1 VKYFL
6 ERRQSPWYGRQR
18 QELAECHGLKEPP
31 PNKKQRKA
39 IMTITDDRSESFN
52 CKRFFDSISRGRRR
66 STIILNGAF
75 AFTVALFCSLPRYGD
90 AASSQP
96 TPGQNVEVKV
106 LAAPDE
112 FSAVVETVHDGESL
126 SPMGE
131 TTGPGGLKWFMVKTR
146 NGNVGWVKASD
157 NAAIR
162 KIDGHFRSLPRDV
175 GVIGPGTAAES
186 ASPSAKRA
194 ADGSFAIPVK
204 MLGGHAIVP
213 VTFNNSVTANLM
225 VDTGAG
231 QTVVSKRIA
240 ADLRLH
246 STGVGI
252 GYGIGGRVTMGI
264 ARVESVK
271 VGEVEIKNMPISIHD
286 FSPDPRYEGLLGTD
300 FLGRF
305 QLSLDS
311 AKQVMVLTPR

>member
-1 VKYFL
+1 MTL
-6 ERRQSPWYGRQR
+6 MDNHSRSINR
-18 QELAECHGLKEPP
+18 
-31 PNKKQRKA
+31 KQ
-39 IMTITDDRSESFN
+39 
-52 CKRFFDSISRGRRR
+52 FFASISQKMFRP
-66 STIILNGAF
+66 SIMLNGAF
-75 AFTVALFCSLPRYGD
+75 ACALALVCSVPHVH

-96 TPGQNVEVKV
+96 TFGQTVEVRV

-112 FSAVVETVHDGESL
+112 FSALVETVQDGESL

-157 NAAIR
+157 NAAVR
-162 KIDGHFRSLPRDV
+162 KIDVHFRSLPNEV
-175 GVIGPGTAAES
+175 TVSGPGSAAEP
-186 ASPSAKRA
+186 ASPSSKTA
-194 ADGSFAIPVK
+194 AAGSFRIPLK

-231 QTVVSKRIA
+231 RTVVSKRIA
-240 ADLRLH
+240 TDLRLH
-246 STGVGI
+246 STGFGT
-252 GYGIGGRVTMGI
+252 GYGIGGRVTMSI

-271 VGEVEIKNMPISIHD
+271 VGEVEIKNMSISIHD

-305 QLSLDS
+305 QMSLDS